1 MADVKVKTKSF
12 KTVEELRGSVVR
24 QQMRDQQAVVFVGPK
39 AMAVIASKMPN
50 DVVVGQGIWKDWPRI
65 EAVRIDGGLR
75 SFIRAADGDEI
86 YFYELDNWL
95 EAKWE
100 WGWNLTPFFLFYYKK
115 WCAFTN
121 YVKYDKIL
129 PKYSNKAIYK
139 NRRKLWNEQEKFHNS
154 G

>member
-86 YFYELDNWL
+86 YFYELDN
-95 EAKWE
+95 
-100 WGWNLTPFFLFYYKK
+100 
-115 WCAFTN
+115 
-121 YVKYDKIL
+121 
-129 PKYSNKAIYK
+129 
-139 NRRKLWNEQEKFHNS
+139 
-154 G
+154 